1 METVA
6 GETVMPDVRADV
18 IAEMTS
24 LISDGFLIFSAW
36 RFDVSTTWPM
46 QKMQCRTHSSAP
58 GGTWTNSRGRR
69 KCPHG

>member
-46 QKMQCRTHSSAP
+46 QKMQ
-58 GGTWTNSRGRR
+58 
-69 KCPHG
+69 